1 MTAKNSTFAGQL
13 THFAESVDIVDDARF
28 DNVRDLVYRYV
39 SNQLSGE
46 YFELLRQESG
56 GNGDRQ
62 SWLRTFWSSA
72 ERQHVWP
79 IHSEG
84 DSYTN
89 PVTDAFDND
98 RPMWIVS
105 PAKDPLDQADQ
116 QHDLWSGTANLSRYR
131 PSSNQSIRTVVILPL
146 SLQRRY
152 GVYCIESS
160 RYIEITDAAKLELR
174 RLADALAM
182 LYRLWEV
189 NKIQVAGTDHAIGDL
204 RELLQAAKFP
214 RLAKPH
220 FFVAFSHKADETV
233 KLIIRDTLN
242 EFAAKLEYTDWTQ
255 MDAPGNIN
263 TQIAKEILESR
274 FGICYLSEPDDDSS
288 AEAHQYRD
296 NPNVVFEAG
305 MLHARTTAAADA
317 DGGEPA
323 GWIPVREQESPPPPF
338 DFAAE
343 RIVQVPRSRAGELN
357 ESKLREM
364 LRRRIEALLRE
375 S

>member
-39 SNQLSGE
+39 SNQLGGE

-79 IHSEG
+79 IHSDDG
-84 DSYTN
+84 GYTN
-89 PVTDAFDND
+89 PVADAFDNE

-105 PAKDPLDQADQ
+105 PEKDTLDQADQ
-116 QHDLWSGTANLSRYR
+116 QRDLWSGTANLSRYK

-152 GVYCIESS
+152 GVYCLESS

-189 NKIQVAGTDHAIGDL
+189 NKIQLAGTDHAIGDL
-204 RELLQAAKFP
+204 RERLQAAKFP

-220 FFVAFSHKADETV
+220 FFVAYSHKADETV
-233 KLIIRDTLN
+233 KHIISDTLK

-255 MDAPGNIN
+255 MDAAGNIN
-263 TQIAKEILESR
+263 TQIATEILESR

-317 DGGEPA
+317 DGREPA

-343 RIVQVPRSRAGELN
+343 RIVQVPRSRTGDLN
-357 ESKLREM
+357 ESRLREM
-364 LRRRIEALLRE
+364 LRKRIEALLRE